1 MSPSFRLPSGG
12 HLSRTGCGFVGAQS
26 PQGCGRQGAGLDGG
40 GAGTSLTSTFMA
52 SCYMDD
58 RECGTV
64 CWLCWTLQY
73 EYACFNKIAFPSSLS
88 IPVTGCLAEPLFGEI
103 QLIMT
108 VAFDLALQ
116 SVSALMLRP
125 ISDQTPA
132 ARLMR
137 LIHLLANFS
146 QRTSPNESEIATPA
160 SITAVQAPI
169 GRLKLSSHLI
179 SFMQKAFSTA
189 GKPFGYP
196 KRAPVVACFFLL
208 LSPVLTL
215 RLALVECRGALEP
228 TNAWSRGLGL
238 VTWEHLGDSRNT
250 SRDRTATELHATDP
264 ARRQTLRIETQVN
277 GSTQV
282 PLPSVVMAESP
293 DPCQR
298 LDRPTLERRRSKNP
312 LKNMMQHL
320 TVDGPDSGDEPGS
333 PRRRESHQLA
343 QEPEPL
349 GALRRL
355 VLEPH
360 GGCGDD
366 GPPKRRS
373 HSMRNLHELRRRRGL
388 DLCRD
393 RRVVYQGGESGRGR
407 WLRQQGAPCPAPDRT
422 RREPLDGDLSAL
434 QALLGCAYPRQRR
447 GRMFDM
453 AHPARGKAAGLAPG
467 FLGVVPSSHGRIT
480 GDWFRKTG
488 MLLRT
493 MPEAMV
499 ERQPSRRGR
508 SPAGG
513 PRTPEPPAL
522 TLNDTSWLQQ
532 GIWGREIGQSADL
545 GVARDWMHFCDEHHE
560 GRCSRQL
567 IQAEMP
573 GFRLIDCSA
582 SPPRVVEGSIT
593 ADYAALSYVLGKPIT
608 GSWPRVVQD
617 AAIVTRE
624 LGIRYLW
631 VDQLCMEGTTSAERA
646 QQIARMDDIF
656 EGAALTIIA
665 AHGRDATQGLAG
677 VGSTPRVAQPKYHFA
692 DSNITLVSTMHDPR
706 LSIQE
711 STWYS
716 RGWTYQEGL
725 LARRRLVFTAQ
736 QMYWECGG
744 MVCPETLVMP
754 LGLYHDARER
764 RMADFVRPGL
774 FNGVSYVDGS
784 WEAWKRLPRPQHDDD
799 DDEQPSTLSIF
810 RESDR
815 HIVSYAKRRLTYD
828 EDSLSAFLGI
838 SRRLERTLGRGK
850 LGNLVGIPLWAPAG
864 EDGSW
869 AKSGA
874 PRTKDV
880 FALSTCF
887 WHHTGSSGGGGE
899 EPRRRPHLPS
909 WTWAGWEGAVEL
921 YSSIVVAA
929 ADHAEGASNGSP
941 STATGREAAV
951 AASSTK
957 KLLNHHYVSATHLTR
972 NEPSSLRW
980 TYSPAMVVLA
990 PDGSVAYDFSPSPA
1004 TPPGRRERPPP
1015 VFRQGR
1021 YALRVS
1027 DPLVLDRVKA
1037 RAHESGSWVF
1047 NDVSVDVRM
1056 SRGGRG
1062 TGGGAQEQQQ
1072 QQQQHGTVGGTSGA
1086 AAPARPSAIREYIER
1101 HARGEQMTVLW
1112 FVEDA
1117 TVMLLVVERS
1127 TSTSGRWERVG
1138 RARMA
1143 FPAEAKEVVR
1153 RFGKLEVMLNHLP
1166 LRRLGEDIVIE

>member
-1 MSPSFRLPSGG
+1 
-12 HLSRTGCGFVGAQS
+12 
-26 PQGCGRQGAGLDGG
+26 
-40 GAGTSLTSTFMA
+40 
-52 SCYMDD
+52 
-58 RECGTV
+58 
-64 CWLCWTLQY
+64 
-73 EYACFNKIAFPSSLS
+73 
-88 IPVTGCLAEPLFGEI
+88 
-103 QLIMT
+103 
-108 VAFDLALQ
+108 
-116 SVSALMLRP
+116 
-125 ISDQTPA
+125 
-132 ARLMR
+132 
-137 LIHLLANFS
+137 
-146 QRTSPNESEIATPA
+146 
-160 SITAVQAPI
+160 
-169 GRLKLSSHLI
+169 
-179 SFMQKAFSTA
+179 
-189 GKPFGYP
+189 
-196 KRAPVVACFFLL
+196 
-208 LSPVLTL
+208 
-215 RLALVECRGALEP
+215 
-228 TNAWSRGLGL
+228 
-238 VTWEHLGDSRNT
+238 
-250 SRDRTATELHATDP
+250 
-264 ARRQTLRIETQVN
+264 
-277 GSTQV
+277 
-282 PLPSVVMAESP
+282 MAESP

-333 PRRRESHQLA
+333 PRRRESLIRRISWRKSRSPSAHSDVSSSNPTA
-343 QEPEPL
+343 
-349 GALRRL
+349 AAATTVLRNADPTL
-355 VLEPH
+355 CATCTSFAADVDLTFAEIDESFTKAVNPAA
-360 GGCGDD
+360 DD
-366 GPPKRRS
+366 GFDNREHLVQR
-373 HSMRNLHELRRRRGL
+373 LTGL
-388 DLCRD
+388 DENRWTATCPLCKLFWA
-393 RRVVYQGGESGRGR
+393 VHVPGRGEGGYS
-407 WLRQQGAPCPAPDRT
+407 LSGFST
-422 RREPLDGDLSAL
+422 RDTNYMID
-434 QALLGCAYPRQRR
+434 CVK
-447 GRMFDM
+447 MFDM

-545 GVARDWMHFCDEHHE
+545 GVARDWIHFCDEHHE

-1004 TPPGRRERPPP
+1004 TPPGRRGRPPP
-1015 VFRQGR
+1015 VFHQGR